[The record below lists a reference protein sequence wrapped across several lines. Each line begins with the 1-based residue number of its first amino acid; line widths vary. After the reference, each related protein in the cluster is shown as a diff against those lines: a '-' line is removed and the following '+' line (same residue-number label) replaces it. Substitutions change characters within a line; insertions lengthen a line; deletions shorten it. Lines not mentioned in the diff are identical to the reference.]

1 MPRTVTNDFRAA
13 PARRAAT
20 QDTCSVNRSELL
32 ARTGCLTVIRPPAP
46 PVKPAPG
53 QPGSLS
59 SYVPALPEVFV
70 AIVDDGRIL
79 AFNGHV
85 DLGTGIR
92 TSLAQ
97 IVAEELDVPAARVTM
112 VLGDTA
118 ATPNQGPTIASA
130 TIQISAAPL
139 RCAAAQARHALLALA
154 AERFGV
160 DAAQLR
166 VDDGTISA
174 VDRSGAR
181 RQASYAELVAQRRI
195 ALTLD
200 PHTRTKDPAQ
210 YRIVGRASPRVDLP
224 AKATGELTFVHDVR
238 VPGMLHG
245 RVVRPPYAGHDS
257 GPFVGA
263 SLLDVDRT
271 SVADVPGLVA
281 VVTIGD
287 FVGVVAEREEHA
299 IRAARQLRVVWR
311 PHPPLPPLDDPAAAI
326 AAAPAQ
332 PRLLLDEGDVEAART
347 LPDTLTLTRTYT
359 WPFQM
364 HASIGPSC
372 AVADYRARGDGRI
385 TVWSGTQNPVSLRYD
400 LATLVARD
408 EADIDIVRMEAA
420 GCYGRN
426 GADDV
431 CGDALLLS
439 RAVGRPVRVQLMRA
453 DEHLWEPKGAGQQ
466 MRVTGTVSRDGRLVG
481 YDFATRYPSNDA
493 PLLAALLTGT
503 IAPEPRVFE
512 MGDRTAVSPYVCAHR
527 RFVCEDL
534 APLVRASWL
543 RGVSALPNSFAHDA
557 FVDEC
562 AALTG
567 VDPLAFRIRHLQDAR
582 DRTAA
587 CRGRTRGLEAARA
600 PRSRSGAR
608 RTRARHRVRALRAQP
623 LSRFRRGVVRVDRGA
638 ERRSRDRRD
647 SRRARD
653 GRTGHRH
660 DDQSGR
666 RAPSDSRQCDPG
678 AEPHAEG
685 ARALR
690 GRQGRVARMGE
701 LSDPDLRG
709 SAGCRRRADAA
720 TGRTA
725 ARCRRIGIGAG
736 AGRGRER
743 AVRRDR
749 RAVLRAAFYAGNDS
763 RRTARRRPLA
773 RGRGGRHARGGRYR
787 LAAIRRDR
795 GRREPN
801 APITRHSA
809 PSSSIILRSRN
820 CSATRSPGFSVP
832 YVRSVT

>member
-1 MPRTVTNDFRAA
+1 M
-13 PARRAAT
+13 
-20 QDTCSVNRSELL
+20 NRSELL
-32 ARTGCLTVIRPPAP
+32 ARDGCLTVIRPPAP

-70 AIVDDGRIL
+70 AILDDGRIL

-130 TIQISAAPL
+130 TIQISATPL
-139 RCAAAQARHALLALA
+139 RCAAAQARHTLLALA

-160 DAAQLR
+160 DAAQLHI
-166 VDDGTISA
+166 DDATISA
-174 VDRSGAR
+174 NGQTATF
-181 RQASYAELVAQRRI
+181 ATLVAAHRI

-200 PHTRTKDPAQ
+200 LNTRTKDPAQ
-210 YRIVGRASPRVDLP
+210 YRIVGRSSPRVDLP
-224 AKATGELTFVHDVR
+224 AKATGQLTFVHDMR

-257 GPFVGA
+257 GSFVGT
-263 SLLDVDRT
+263 SLVDVDRA

-281 VVTIGD
+281 VVAIGD

-299 IRAARQLRVVWR
+299 IRAARQLRVTWR
-311 PHPPLPPLDDPAAAI
+311 PLPALPSLDAPAAAI
-326 AAAPAQ
+326 AAAPAK
-332 PRLLLDEGDVEAART
+332 RRVLLDEGDVDAARAQ
-347 LPDTLTLTRTYT
+347 PDTITLSRTYA

-364 HASIGPSC
+364 HGSIGPSC
-372 AVADYRARGDGRI
+372 ALADYREPGAGRI

-408 EADIDIVRMEAA
+408 EADFDVVRMEAA

-439 RAVGRPVRVQLMRA
+439 RAVGRPVRVQLSRA
-453 DEHLWEPKGAGQQ
+453 DEHLWEPKGTGQLMQ
-466 MRVTGTVSRDGRLVG
+466 VTGTVTRDGRLLG
-481 YDFATRYPSNDA
+481 YDFTTRYPSNDA

-512 MGDRTAVSPYVCAHR
+512 MGDRTAVSPYTSPHR

-557 FVDEC
+557 FVDES

-567 VDPLAFRIRHLQDAR
+567 VDPLAFRLRHLQDTRATELLQAVA
-582 DRTAA
+582 DRAGWTPRAQGTPHEPAA
-587 CRGRTRGLEAARA
+587 SRLVRGRGVAYARYVHSRFPGFGAAWSAWIVDLSVDRVSGEIRIERVTVGQDTGTMIN
-600 PRSRSGAR
+600 PDGVRHQIHGNVIQILSR
-608 RTRARHRVRALRAQP
+608 TLKERVRFADGKVASREWASYPILTFAEVPDVDVVLMPRQGEPPLGAGESASVPGPAAVANALFDATGVRFYSPPFTPETIRAALRDA
-623 LSRFRRGVVRVDRGA
+623 
-638 ERRSRDRRD
+638 
-647 SRRARD
+647 
-653 GRTGHRH
+653 GRLMT
-660 DDQSGR
+660 
-666 RAPSDSRQCDPG
+666 
-678 AEPHAEG
+678 
-685 ARALR
+685 
-690 GRQGRVARMGE
+690 
-701 LSDPDLRG
+701 
-709 SAGCRRRADAA
+709 ADAA
-720 TGRTA
+720 GAQMATSTA
-725 ARCRRIGIGAG
+725 
-736 AGRGRER
+736 
-743 AVRRDR
+743 
-749 RAVLRAAFYAGNDS
+749 
-763 RRTARRRPLA
+763 
-773 RGRGGRHARGGRYR
+773 
-787 LAAIRRDR
+787 
-795 GRREPN
+795 
-801 APITRHSA
+801 
-809 PSSSIILRSRN
+809 
-820 CSATRSPGFSVP
+820 
-832 YVRSVT
+832 

>member
-1 MPRTVTNDFRAA
+1 M
-13 PARRAAT
+13 
-20 QDTCSVNRSELL
+20 NRSELL
-32 ARTGCLTVIRPPAP
+32 ARNGCLTVIRPPAP

-70 AIVDDGRIL
+70 AILDDGRIL

-130 TIQISAAPL
+130 TIQISATPL

-154 AERFGV
+154 AERFDV
-160 DAAQLR
+160 DAAQLQI
-166 VDDGTISA
+166 DDATISA
-174 VDRSGAR
+174 NGQTATF
-181 RQASYAELVAQRRI
+181 ATLVAAHRI

-200 PHTRTKDPAQ
+200 LNTRTKDPTQ
-210 YRIVGRASPRVDLP
+210 YRIVGRSSPRVDLP
-224 AKATGELTFVHDVR
+224 AKATGQLTFVHDMR

-257 GPFVGA
+257 GAFVGA
-263 SLLDVDRT
+263 SLVDVDHA

-281 VVTIGD
+281 VVAIGD

-299 IRAARQLRVVWR
+299 IRAARQLRVTWR
-311 PHPPLPPLDDPAAAI
+311 PLPALPSLDEPAAAI
-326 AAAPAQ
+326 AAAPAK
-332 PRLLLDEGDVEAART
+332 RRVLLDEGDVDAART
-347 LPDTLTLTRTYT
+347 QPDTITLSRTYA

-364 HASIGPSC
+364 HGSIGPSC
-372 AVADYRARGDGRI
+372 ALADYREPGDGRI

-408 EADIDIVRMEAA
+408 EADFDVVRMEAA

-439 RAVGRPVRVQLMRA
+439 RAVGRPVRVQLSRA
-453 DEHLWEPKGAGQQ
+453 DEHLWEPKGTGQLMQ
-466 MRVTGTVSRDGRLVG
+466 VTGTVTRDGRLLG
-481 YDFATRYPSNDA
+481 YDFSTRYPSNDA
-493 PLLAALLTGT
+493 PLLAALLAGT

-512 MGDRTAVSPYVCAHR
+512 MGDRTAVSPYASPHR

-567 VDPLAFRIRHLQDAR
+567 VDPLAFRLRHLQD
-582 DRTAA
+582 
-587 CRGRTRGLEAARA
+587 TRASELLQAVAERA
-600 PRSRSGAR
+600 GWTPRVR
-608 RTRARHRVRALRAQP
+608 RTPHEP
-623 LSRFRRGVVRVDRGA
+623 
-638 ERRSRDRRD
+638 
-647 SRRARD
+647 
-653 GRTGHRH
+653 
-660 DDQSGR
+660 
-666 RAPSDSRQCDPG
+666 APSR
-678 AEPHAEG
+678 
-685 ARALR
+685 L
-690 GRQGRVARMGE
+690 V
-701 LSDPDLRG
+701 
-709 SAGCRRRADAA
+709 
-720 TGRTA
+720 
-725 ARCRRIGIGAG
+725 
-736 AGRGRER
+736 
-743 AVRRDR
+743 
-749 RAVLRAAFYAGNDS
+749 
-763 RRTARRRPLA
+763 
-773 RGRGGRHARGGRYR
+773 RGRGIAYARYVHSRFPGFGAAWSAWIVDLSVDRVSGEIRIERVTVGQDTGTMINPDGVRHQIHGNVIQVLSRTLKERVRFADGKVASREWASYPILTFAEVPDIDVVLMPRQGEPPLGAGESASVPGPAAVANALFDATGVRFYAPPFTPETVRAALRDAGR
-787 LAAIRRDR
+787 LMTVDAA
-795 GRREPN
+795 GEQ
-801 APITRHSA
+801 
-809 PSSSIILRSRN
+809 
-820 CSATRSPGFSVP
+820 SATGAA
-832 YVRSVT
+832 

>member
-1 MPRTVTNDFRAA
+1 M
-13 PARRAAT
+13 
-20 QDTCSVNRSELL
+20 NRSELL

-139 RCAAAQARHALLALA
+139 RCAAAQARHALLVLA
-154 AERFGV
+154 AEQFGV
-160 DAAQLR
+160 DAGQLR

-174 VDRSGAR
+174 VDHSGAQ

-372 AVADYRARGDGRI
+372 AVADYRAPGDGRI

-543 RGVSALPNSFAHDA
+543 RGVSALPNSFAHDT

-582 DRTAA
+582 AIELLHA
-587 CRGRTRGLEAARA
+587 
-600 PRSRSGAR
+600 
-608 RTRARHRVRALRAQP
+608 V
-623 LSRFRRGVVRVDRGA
+623 A
-638 ERRSRDRRD
+638 ER
-647 SRRARD
+647 
-653 GRTGHRH
+653 
-660 DDQSGR
+660 
-666 RAPSDSRQCDPG
+666 
-678 AEPHAEG
+678 
-685 ARALR
+685 
-690 GRQGRVARMGE
+690 
-701 LSDPDLRG
+701 
-709 SAGCRRRADAA
+709 AGWTPR
-720 TGRTA
+720 
-725 ARCRRIGIGAG
+725 
-736 AGRGRER
+736 
-743 AVRRDR
+743 VRRDP
-749 RAVLRAAFYAGNDS
+749 DP
-763 RRTARRRPLA
+763 ARVV
-773 RGRGGRHARGGRYR
+773 RGRGIAYARYV
-787 LAAIRRDR
+787 
-795 GRREPN
+795 
-801 APITRHSA
+801 HS
-809 PSSSIILRSRN
+809 RF
-820 CSATRSPGFSVP
+820 PGFGAAWSAWIVDLSVDRVTGEIRVERVTVGQDTGTMINPDGVRHQIHGNVIQVLSRTLKERVRFADGKVASREWAGYPILTFAEVPDVDVVLMPRQGEPPLGAGESASVP
-832 YVRSVT
+832 GPAAVANALFDATGVRFYAPPFTPETIRAGLRDAGRLLAGDAAGTRAPADTA

>member
-1 MPRTVTNDFRAA
+1 M
-13 PARRAAT
+13 
-20 QDTCSVNRSELL
+20 NRSELL

-46 PVKPAPG
+46 PVKPAPR

-166 VDDGTISA
+166 VDEGTISA
-174 VDRSGAR
+174 VDRSGAQ

-372 AVADYRARGDGRI
+372 AVADYRAPGDGRI

-466 MRVTGTVSRDGRLVG
+466 MRVTGTVSRDGCLVG

-512 MGDRTAVSPYVCAHR
+512 MGDRTAVSPYGCAHR

-582 DRTAA
+582 AIELLHA
-587 CRGRTRGLEAARA
+587 
-600 PRSRSGAR
+600 
-608 RTRARHRVRALRAQP
+608 V
-623 LSRFRRGVVRVDRGA
+623 A
-638 ERRSRDRRD
+638 ER
-647 SRRARD
+647 
-653 GRTGHRH
+653 
-660 DDQSGR
+660 
-666 RAPSDSRQCDPG
+666 
-678 AEPHAEG
+678 
-685 ARALR
+685 
-690 GRQGRVARMGE
+690 
-701 LSDPDLRG
+701 
-709 SAGCRRRADAA
+709 AGWTPR
-720 TGRTA
+720 
-725 ARCRRIGIGAG
+725 
-736 AGRGRER
+736 
-743 AVRRDR
+743 VRRD
-749 RAVLRAAFYAGNDS
+749 ADP
-763 RRTARRRPLA
+763 ARVV
-773 RGRGGRHARGGRYR
+773 RGRGIAYARYV
-787 LAAIRRDR
+787 
-795 GRREPN
+795 
-801 APITRHSA
+801 HS
-809 PSSSIILRSRN
+809 RF
-820 CSATRSPGFSVP
+820 PGFGAAWSAWIVDLSVDRVTGEIRVERVTVGQDTGTMINPDGVRHQIHGNVIQVLSRTLKERVRFADGKVASREWASYPILTFEEVPDVDVVLMPRQGEPPLGAGESASVP
-832 YVRSVT
+832 GPAAVANALFDATGVRFYAPPFTPETIRAGLRDAGRWLAGEAAGTRAAADTV

>member
-1 MPRTVTNDFRAA
+1 M
-13 PARRAAT
+13 
-20 QDTCSVNRSELL
+20 NRSELL

-70 AIVDDGRIL
+70 AILDDGRIL

-130 TIQISAAPL
+130 TIQIAATPL

-160 DAAQLR
+160 DTARLDI
-166 VDDGTISA
+166 DDGTISA
-174 VDRSGAR
+174 EGHTITFA
-181 RQASYAELVAQRRI
+181 ALVAARRI

-200 PHTRTKDPAQ
+200 LNARTKDPAR

-224 AKATGELTFVHDVR
+224 AKATGQLTFVHDMR

-257 GPFVGA
+257 GPFVGT
-263 SLLDVDRT
+263 SLLDVDRA

-281 VVTIGD
+281 VVVLGD
-287 FVGVVAEREEHA
+287 FVGVVAEREEQA
-299 IRAARQLRVVWR
+299 IRAARQLRVTWR
-311 PHPPLPPLDDPAAAI
+311 PLPALPPLDEPAAAI
-326 AAAPAQ
+326 AAAPA
-332 PRLLLDEGDVEAART
+332 RRRVLLDEGDVDAART
-347 LPDTLTLTRTYT
+347 GPDTLTLSRTYA

-364 HASIGPSC
+364 HGSIGPSC
-372 AVADYRARGDGRI
+372 ALADYRAPGDGRI

-408 EADIDIVRMEAA
+408 EADVDIVRMEAA

-439 RAVGRPVRVQLMRA
+439 RAVGRPVRVQLSRA
-453 DEHLWEPKGAGQQ
+453 DEHLWEPKGAGQSMQ
-466 MRVTGTVSRDGRLVG
+466 VTGTVTRDGRLLG
-481 YDFATRYPSNDA
+481 YDFTTRYPSNDA
-493 PLLAALLTGT
+493 PLLAALLTGAV
-503 IAPEPRVFE
+503 APEPRVFE
-512 MGDRTAVSPYVCAHR
+512 MGDRTAVSPYVSPHR

-567 VDPLAFRIRHLQDAR
+567 VDPLAFRLRHLQDLRATELLQAVADRAGWMPRAPRPANEREERDASRLVHGRGIAYAR
-582 DRTAA
+582 YVHSRFPGFGAAWSAWIVDLSVDRVSGEIRIERVTVGQDTGTMINPDGVRHQIHGNVIQVLSRTLKERVRFADGKVASREWASYPILTFAEVPDVDVVLMPRQGEPPLGAGESASVPGPAA
-587 CRGRTRGLEAARA
+587 VANALFDATGVRFYAPPFTPETVRAALREAGRLMSADAARA
-600 PRSRSGAR
+600 PV
-608 RTRARHRVRALRAQP
+608 T
-623 LSRFRRGVVRVDRGA
+623 
-638 ERRSRDRRD
+638 
-647 SRRARD
+647 
-653 GRTGHRH
+653 
-660 DDQSGR
+660 
-666 RAPSDSRQCDPG
+666 
-678 AEPHAEG
+678 
-685 ARALR
+685 
-690 GRQGRVARMGE
+690 
-701 LSDPDLRG
+701 
-709 SAGCRRRADAA
+709 
-720 TGRTA
+720 
-725 ARCRRIGIGAG
+725 AG
-736 AGRGRER
+736 A
-743 AVRRDR
+743 
-749 RAVLRAAFYAGNDS
+749 
-763 RRTARRRPLA
+763 T
-773 RGRGGRHARGGRYR
+773 
-787 LAAIRRDR
+787 
-795 GRREPN
+795 
-801 APITRHSA
+801 
-809 PSSSIILRSRN
+809 
-820 CSATRSPGFSVP
+820 
-832 YVRSVT
+832 

>member
-1 MPRTVTNDFRAA
+1 M
-13 PARRAAT
+13 
-20 QDTCSVNRSELL
+20 L

-118 ATPNQGPTIASA
+118 TTPNQGPTIASA

-154 AERFGV
+154 AEQFGV
-160 DAAQLR
+160 DAGQLR

-174 VDRSGAR
+174 VDHSGAQ

-238 VPGMLHG
+238 APGMLHG

-372 AVADYRARGDGRI
+372 AVADYRAPGDGRI

-543 RGVSALPNSFAHDA
+543 RGVSALPNSFAHDT

-582 DRTAA
+582 AIELLHA
-587 CRGRTRGLEAARA
+587 
-600 PRSRSGAR
+600 
-608 RTRARHRVRALRAQP
+608 V
-623 LSRFRRGVVRVDRGA
+623 A
-638 ERRSRDRRD
+638 ER
-647 SRRARD
+647 
-653 GRTGHRH
+653 
-660 DDQSGR
+660 
-666 RAPSDSRQCDPG
+666 
-678 AEPHAEG
+678 
-685 ARALR
+685 
-690 GRQGRVARMGE
+690 
-701 LSDPDLRG
+701 
-709 SAGCRRRADAA
+709 AGWTPR
-720 TGRTA
+720 
-725 ARCRRIGIGAG
+725 
-736 AGRGRER
+736 
-743 AVRRDR
+743 VRRDP
-749 RAVLRAAFYAGNDS
+749 DP
-763 RRTARRRPLA
+763 ARVV
-773 RGRGGRHARGGRYR
+773 RGRGIAYARYV
-787 LAAIRRDR
+787 
-795 GRREPN
+795 
-801 APITRHSA
+801 HS
-809 PSSSIILRSRN
+809 RF
-820 CSATRSPGFSVP
+820 PGFGAAWSAWIVDLSVDRVTGEIRVERVTVGQDTGTMINPDGVRHQIHGNVIQVLSRTLKERVRFADGKVASREWAGYPILTFAEVPDVDVVLMPRQGEPPLGAGESASVP
-832 YVRSVT
+832 GPAAVANALFDATGVRFYAPPFTPETIRAGLRDAGRLLAGDAAGTRAPADTA

>member
-1 MPRTVTNDFRAA
+1 M
-13 PARRAAT
+13 
-20 QDTCSVNRSELL
+20 NRSELL

-97 IVAEELDVPAARVTM
+97 IVAEELDVPAARVAM

-154 AERFGV
+154 AEQFGV
-160 DAAQLR
+160 DAGQLR

-174 VDRSGAR
+174 VDHSGAQ

-372 AVADYRARGDGRI
+372 AVADYRAPGDGRI

-582 DRTAA
+582 AIELLHA
-587 CRGRTRGLEAARA
+587 
-600 PRSRSGAR
+600 
-608 RTRARHRVRALRAQP
+608 V
-623 LSRFRRGVVRVDRGA
+623 A
-638 ERRSRDRRD
+638 ER
-647 SRRARD
+647 
-653 GRTGHRH
+653 
-660 DDQSGR
+660 
-666 RAPSDSRQCDPG
+666 
-678 AEPHAEG
+678 
-685 ARALR
+685 
-690 GRQGRVARMGE
+690 
-701 LSDPDLRG
+701 
-709 SAGCRRRADAA
+709 AGWTPR
-720 TGRTA
+720 
-725 ARCRRIGIGAG
+725 
-736 AGRGRER
+736 
-743 AVRRDR
+743 VRRDP
-749 RAVLRAAFYAGNDS
+749 DP
-763 RRTARRRPLA
+763 ARVV
-773 RGRGGRHARGGRYR
+773 RGRGIAYARYV
-787 LAAIRRDR
+787 
-795 GRREPN
+795 
-801 APITRHSA
+801 HS
-809 PSSSIILRSRN
+809 RF
-820 CSATRSPGFSVP
+820 PGFGAAWSAWIVDLSVDRVTGEIRVERVTVGQDTGTMINPDGVRHQIHGNVIQVLSRTLKERVRFADGKVASREWAGYPILTFAEVPDVDVVLMPRQGEPPLGAGESASVP
-832 YVRSVT
+832 GPAAVANALFDATGVRFYAPPFTPETIRAGLRDAGRLPAGDAAGTRAPADTA

>member
-1 MPRTVTNDFRAA
+1 M
-13 PARRAAT
+13 
-20 QDTCSVNRSELL
+20 NRSELL

-70 AIVDDGRIL
+70 AILDDGRIL

-97 IVAEELDVPAARVTM
+97 IVAEELDVPAAHVTM

-160 DAAQLR
+160 DVERLHI
-166 VDDGTISA
+166 DDGSISA
-174 VDRSGAR
+174 DGQTVTFA
-181 RQASYAELVAQRRI
+181 ALVAARRI

-200 PHTRTKDPAQ
+200 LNTRTKDPAH

-224 AKATGELTFVHDVR
+224 AKATGQLTFVHDMR

-257 GPFVGA
+257 GPFVGT
-263 SLLDVDRT
+263 SLMDVDRA

-281 VVTIGD
+281 VVALGD

-299 IRAARQLRVVWR
+299 IRAARQLRVTWR
-311 PHPPLPPLDDPAAAI
+311 PLPALPPLDAPAAAI
-326 AAAPAQ
+326 AAAPAT
-332 PRLLLDEGDVEAART
+332 RRVLLDEGDVDAART
-347 LPDTLTLTRTYT
+347 EPDTLTVSRTYA

-364 HASIGPSC
+364 HGSIGPSC
-372 AVADYRARGDGRI
+372 ALADYRAPGDGRI

-408 EADIDIVRMEAA
+408 EADIDVVRMEAA

-439 RAVGRPVRVQLMRA
+439 RAVGRPVRVQLSRA
-453 DEHLWEPKGAGQQ
+453 DEHLWEPKGAGQSMQ
-466 MRVTGTVSRDGRLVG
+466 VMGTVTRDGRLLG
-481 YDFATRYPSNDA
+481 YDFTTRYPSNDA
-493 PLLAALLTGT
+493 PLLAALLTGAL
-503 IAPEPRVFE
+503 APAPRVFE
-512 MGDRTAVSPYVCAHR
+512 MGDRTAVSPYVSPHR

-567 VDPLAFRIRHLQDAR
+567 VDPLAFRIRHLQD
-582 DRTAA
+582 
-587 CRGRTRGLEAARA
+587 
-600 PRSRSGAR
+600 
-608 RTRARHRVRALRAQP
+608 TRAIELLQAVAERAGWTPRVRRPLDERDQRDEARLVHGRGIAYARYVHSRFPGFGAAWSAWIVDLSVDRVSGEIRIERVTVGQDTGTMINP
-623 LSRFRRGVVRVDRGA
+623 DGVRHQIHGNVIQVLSRTLKERVRFADGKVASREWASYPILTFAEVPDVDVVLM
-638 ERRSRDRRD
+638 
-647 SRRARD
+647 
-653 GRTGHRH
+653 
-660 DDQSGR
+660 
-666 RAPSDSRQCDPG
+666 P
-678 AEPHAEG
+678 
-685 ARALR
+685 
-690 GRQGRVARMGE
+690 RQGEPPLGAGESASVPGPAAVANALFDATGVRFYAPPFTPETVRAG
-701 LSDPDLRG
+701 LRE
-709 SAGCRRRADAA
+709 AGRLMRADAA
-720 TGRTA
+720 
-725 ARCRRIGIGAG
+725 
-736 AGRGRER
+736 
-743 AVRRDR
+743 
-749 RAVLRAAFYAGNDS
+749 
-763 RRTARRRPLA
+763 
-773 RGRGGRHARGGRYR
+773 
-787 LAAIRRDR
+787 
-795 GRREPN
+795 
-801 APITRHSA
+801 AP
-809 PSSSIILRSRN
+809 
-820 CSATRSPGFSVP
+820 
-832 YVRSVT
+832 VTT